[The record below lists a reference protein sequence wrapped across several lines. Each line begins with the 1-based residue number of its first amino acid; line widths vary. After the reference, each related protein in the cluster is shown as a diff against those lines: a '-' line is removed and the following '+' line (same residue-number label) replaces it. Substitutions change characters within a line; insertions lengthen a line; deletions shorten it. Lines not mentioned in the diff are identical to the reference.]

1 MRATR
6 LLAILIMLQLRGRMT
21 AEALA
26 AEYEVSL
33 RTLYR
38 DIDALSAAGV
48 PVYGDRGPG
57 GGFQLHE
64 GYRTRLTGLTPA
76 EAAAMLLGGMPGAAT
91 DLGLADEAGMAR
103 RKLLA
108 AISPELAE
116 TAARTIDR
124 LHIDPVE
131 WYQRRAA
138 PPHLQMIAQA
148 VWGGARLRL
157 RYQSWTSAT
166 ERSVDPL
173 GLVLKAGSWYLVA
186 RHKKRTLTYK
196 LASIVEAT
204 PLASTFADPASFDLA
219 RYWAKSVARFE
230 QELRRDEAVLK
241 VAPGAISRLDRLGAD
256 MAESIRAA
264 LPDDEGWRK
273 TTVPIE
279 GIAHAASLL
288 LGFADDI
295 LVLSPPALRA
305 ALADGAQRVL
315 ALYRKERRADKLPA
329 RD

>member
-6 LLAILIMLQLRGRMT
+6 LLAILMMLQLRGQMT
-21 AEALA
+21 DEALA
-26 AEYEVSL
+26 AEFEVSL

-48 PVYGDRGPG
+48 PIYGDRGPG

-76 EAAAMLLGGMPGAAT
+76 EAAAMLLGGMPGAAA

-103 RKLLA
+103 LKLLA
-108 AISPELAE
+108 AISPDLAA

-138 PPHLQMIAQA
+138 PPHLQMIARA
-148 VWGGARLRL
+148 VWGGTSLRL
-157 RYQSWTSAT
+157 RYRSWTSIT
-166 ERSVDPL
+166 ERTVDPL
-173 GLVLKAGSWYLVA
+173 GIVLKAGSWYLVA

-196 LASIVEAT
+196 LASIVDVA
-204 PLASTFADPASFDLA
+204 PLETTFAYPVSFDLA
-219 RYWAKSVARFE
+219 RYWAKSVARF
-230 QELRRDEAVLK
+230 QQDLRKGEAVLK
-241 VAPGAISRLDRLGAD
+241 VAPGAMSRLDRLGAD
-256 MAESIRAA
+256 MAEPICAA
-264 LPDDEGWRK
+264 EPDDEGWRQA
-273 TTVPIE
+273 TVPIE
-279 GIAHAASLL
+279 SVTHAASLL

-295 LVLSPPALRA
+295 MVLSPPELRKA
-305 ALADGAQRVL
+305 VADSATRVL
-315 ALYRKERRADKLPA
+315 ALYRKIPRPDGT
-329 RD
+329 